1 MTLKINAETN
11 YGDSEPC
18 VAAWSNK
25 LFVGTE
31 NGFIASFN
39 PDLSPATKW
48 AAHEVQI
55 FALAANDS
63 SVFSASNDGNIRVW
77 NTNGEKIKEIP
88 TSGSDIES
96 LFIHGKNLYSGDEAG
111 NVFVFEN
118 NEPKAAYSVLEEV
131 KDIKVNL
138 PYMFTARD
146 LYVTVT
152 EIKPEESKDRFVTRH
167 VMEGRAPLALLQPY
181 LLTVARGGYNL
192 QLHDLSFESRFKKL
206 HEIKASDMIVTSLSA
221 IDTFA
226 WTGGWDGIVRR
237 WKIADNKIEAA
248 GEINLGCCVN
258 ALVATT
264 AEDAYAILTGGRIV
278 HVKSE

>member
-1 MTLKINAETN
+1 MTLKIKAETN

-18 VAAWSNK
+18 VAALSNK

-63 SVFSASNDGNIRVW
+63 SVFSASNDGNIRV
-77 NTNGEKIKEIP
+77 
-88 TSGSDIES
+88 
-96 LFIHGKNLYSGDEAG
+96 
-111 NVFVFEN
+111 FVFEN

-131 KDIKVNL
+131 KD
-138 PYMFTARD
+138 
-146 LYVTVT
+146 
-152 EIKPEESKDRFVTRH
+152 
-167 VMEGRAPLALLQPY
+167 
-181 LLTVARGGYNL
+181 
-192 QLHDLSFESRFKKL
+192 
-206 HEIKASDMIVTSLSA
+206 IKASDMIVTSLSA